1 MSGHH
6 NSQSDSLGRA
16 FPACSYMAL
25 KAAFRRLTK
34 AVGGQESAASIT
46 RVDYQRI
53 GRYGRAHEAMF
64 APIDV
69 VADLEADAGCPM
81 VTRAMA
87 DLQGYLLIPKPPTTG
102 DAQWVEHLGAL
113 AKEAGEAIGKLGEA
127 FAHGGTITAD
137 EVRSM
142 ELRREVAEAM
152 EVLARIDKALEAVER
167 EGDE

>member
-1 MSGHH
+1 MTLAKG
-6 NSQSDSLGRA
+6 NMGRV

-46 RVDYQRI
+46 RVDFQGI

-64 APIDV
+64 VPVDV
-69 VADLEADAGCPM
+69 VADLEADAGDPL

-87 DLQGYLLIPKPPTTG
+87 DLQGHLLVPKPPAEG
-102 DAQWVEHLGAL
+102 DPEWVEHLGAL
-113 AKEAGEAIGKLGEA
+113 GKEAGEAIARLSEA

-137 EVRSM
+137 EVREM

-167 EGDE
+167 GEDHE